1 MDKQKNVQLMQGNE
15 AVVEGAI
22 AAGVRFFA
30 GYPITPSTEILE
42 QISVR
47 LPQVGGKFIQMEDEI
62 ASISAVL
69 GASMGGVKAMTAT
82 SGPGFALMVETI
94 GYAIMAE
101 IPCVVVEVQ
110 RIGPG
115 AGMVFTS
122 QQDTMSVRWAPPG
135 GVETITL
142 APASVKE
149 CFELTI
155 RAVNLSERFRVPVFL
170 LSDAYLA
177 HIREKVEVPSYDEVL
192 TVERTK
198 PTVPP
203 YKFLPYEAD
212 ETGVPAMP
220 DFGSE
225 YRSKI
230 VAVLHD
236 KAGKYGPSPEERTL
250 ILGRLHNKIL
260 AHIDELPMVEEY
272 MLEDADIA
280 IFSYGICARAAKA
293 ALKTAR
299 AEGIKVG
306 LMRPI
311 TIWPFPKEVVSK
323 LTSRV
328 SDIIVAEMNS
338 GQLLGEVKCAN
349 EGNARIHFVGQE
361 NGIVMAPQKILSL
374 IREVG

>member
-1 MDKQKNVQLMQGNE
+1 MQGNE

-42 QISVR
+42 RISVR

-94 GYAIMAE
+94 GYAIVAE

-110 RIGPG
+110 RVGPG

-122 QQDTMSVRWAPPG
+122 QQDTMSIRWATPG
-135 GVETITL
+135 GFETITL

-170 LSDAYLA
+170 LSDAHLA
-177 HIREKVEVPSYDEVL
+177 HIREKVEVPNYNEVL
-192 TVERTK
+192 RVDRTR

-212 ETGVPAMP
+212 ETGVPGMP

-225 YRSKI
+225 YRCKI

-236 KAGKYGPSPEERTL
+236 KTGKYGPSPEERTF
-250 ILGRLHNKIL
+250 ILKRLHNKIL
-260 AHIDELPMVEEY
+260 AHLDELPMVEEY

-280 IFSYGICARAAKA
+280 VFSYGICARAVKA

-311 TIWPFPKEVVSK
+311 TLWPFPKEAVSK

-338 GQLLGEVKCAN
+338 GQLLGEVERAN
-349 EGNARIHFVGQE
+349 EGNANIRFVGQE
-361 NGIVMAPQKILSL
+361 DGIVMDPQRILSA